1 MLTHVLS
8 KIDQSP
14 EDLDKMLKIHK
25 NIFKTLQ
32 KTKHYNET

>member
-14 EDLDKMLKIHK
+14 EDLDENVEIYK

-32 KTKHYNET
+32 KTKDYNET